1 MADSTIEPA
10 LKARLKR
17 MHLRAELPDED
28 TLSIR
33 RVPANLKSFNKA
45 ATNLLIKRAAAGMP
59 CLVCVDEDLDYCG
72 TDQALAQ
79 AFAASPTQQ
88 GWRILAA
95 GGSPHGDLSS
105 ALDYALTMLGTEE
118 EMTGAVSGPARTNAG
133 VLAARSRNLTDEA
146 ARGVEGVTLF
156 RDEAIEQAATCVL
169 GWQGRLPLILGE
181 AGTGK
186 TNLLHGVAAL
196 LAKRQK
202 RVLSVNM
209 ATLTAGTLFESER
222 EALLVSILREAQESG
237 AVLALEQAE
246 WAITGVPRGVA
257 ILRDALDNGA
267 RLIACSVENH
277 ESLFAAHPLGSRLEI
292 IRLTELC
299 RSDACRVLKQLRE
312 VIGKHHAVE
321 IHSDVVETAVERS
334 LSMPGS
340 LPGKSIKL
348 LDAAAARASL
358 TGAPSVTVLDV
369 YLVASRLL
377 GESV

>member
-33 RVPANLKSFNKA
+33 RVPASLRSFNKA
-45 ATNLLIKRAAAGMP
+45 TTNLLIKRAAAGMP

-72 TDQALAQ
+72 TDHTLAQ

-88 GWRILAA
+88 GWRILAV
-95 GGSPHGDLSS
+95 GGSLHGDLSS
-105 ALDYALTMLGTEE
+105 ALDYALKMLGTER
-118 EMTGAVSGPARTNAG
+118 EMTGADAGPVPTNAG
-133 VLAARSRNLTDEA
+133 VLAARSRDLTGEVA
-146 ARGVEGVTLF
+146 SAVAGATLF

-169 GWQGRLPLILGE
+169 SWQGCLPLILGE
-181 AGTGK
+181 TGTGK
-186 TNLLHGVAAL
+186 SNLLCGVAGL
-196 LAKRQK
+196 LAKRKK

-222 EALLVSILREAQESG
+222 ETLLVSILHEAQEPG

-257 ILRDALDNGA
+257 ILREALDNGV

-277 ESLFAAHPLGSRLEI
+277 ESLFTAHPLGSRLEI

-299 RSDACRVLKQLRE
+299 RSDACRVLEQLRE
-312 VIGKHHAVE
+312 AIGKHHAVE
-321 IHSDVVETAVERS
+321 IDAEAVEAAVERS
-334 LSMPGS
+334 LSMPGL
-340 LPGKSIKL
+340 LPGKAIKL
-348 LDAAAARASL
+348 LDSAAARASL
-358 TGAPSVTVLDV
+358 TGAPSVTALDI
-369 YLVASRLL
+369 YMVASRML
-377 GESV
+377 GENV